1 MALLFLLLL
10 LLCGLAPGLHRLH
23 RRSRRGPCCEEGK
36 VRGGRTQQEERE
48 TDEKRPLNALPTSFF
63 VVDRHK
69 GVRGFCRSLTLRSI
83 SLFRSTKKL
92 HTMPPQQRP
101 PPPPNARAVDAEAS
115 VGLRTL
121 ALQFEAAGKWAQV
134 REANEFFSISL
145 LLPSGIVAFLSHFS
159 LFTLSSSKKKK
170 KKKTKTKTGHQVL
183 RRLPRH
189 RRRRAARRGLRE
201 ARLRAPAAQ
210 AHGQRRRRQ
219 AAAGAGEAA
228 LEHGEG
234 RRQWRGGDA
243 GRSRRLFFLRLVAA
257 LRRVLRAGL
266 GARRAGVGEGGGGCA
281 RARQRRCCF
290 CRCCCCCC
298 RRGLFVFFLRCCCRL
313 LCRRLAGA
321 FRHTRCRSG
330 VAPARRDLRDR
341 RRRRRC
347 LVVFFPKRPS

>member
-170 KKKTKTKTGHQVL
+170 KKKSVKKN
-183 RRLPRH
+183 
-189 RRRRAARRGLRE
+189 
-201 ARLRAPAAQ
+201 
-210 AHGQRRRRQ
+210 
-219 AAAGAGEAA
+219 
-228 LEHGEG
+228 
-234 RRQWRGGDA
+234 
-243 GRSRRLFFLRLVAA
+243 
-257 LRRVLRAGL
+257 
-266 GARRAGVGEGGGGCA
+266 
-281 RARQRRCCF
+281 
-290 CRCCCCCC
+290 
-298 RRGLFVFFLRCCCRL
+298 
-313 LCRRLAGA
+313 
-321 FRHTRCRSG
+321 
-330 VAPARRDLRDR
+330 
-341 RRRRRC
+341 
-347 LVVFFPKRPS
+347 